1 MNLKDFKEWL
11 NQFPDDTIVEVSVEY
26 MGLNSYY
33 SEFRTFDKNDD
44 DHYTFIDLN
53 GNPHV
58 AQDNP
63 NYNKRFLQLG
73 SN

>member
-1 MNLKDFKEWL
+1 MKLKDFKEWL
-11 NQFPDDTIVEVSVEY
+11 NQFPDDTVVEVSVEY

-33 SEFRTFDKNDD
+33 SEFRTFDQNDD
-44 DHYTFIDLN
+44 DHYSFIDLV

-58 AQDNP
+58 KP
-63 NYNKRFLQLG
+63 NCEHYNKRFLQLG

>member
-11 NQFPDDTIVEVSVEY
+11 NQFPDDTVVETLDVNWGYTNADV
-26 MGLNSYY
+26 
-33 SEFRTFDKNDD
+33 TFTSFDQNND
-44 DHYTFIDLN
+44 DHYTFIDLQ
-53 GNPHV
+53 GNPHI

>member
-1 MNLKDFKEWL
+1 MKLKDFKEWL
-11 NQFPDDTIVEVSVEY
+11 NQFPDDTVVEVSVEY
-26 MGLNSYY
+26 RGLNSYY
-33 SEFRTFDKNDD
+33 SEFRTFDQNDD
-44 DHYTFIDLN
+44 DHYSFIDLV

-58 AQDNP
+58 KPNCE

>member
-1 MNLKDFKEWL
+1 MKLKDFKEWL
-11 NQFPDDTIVEVSVEY
+11 NQFPDDTVVEVSVEY

-33 SEFRTFDKNDD
+33 SEFRTFDQNND
-44 DHYTFIDLN
+44 DHYSFIDLV

-58 AQDNP
+58 KPNCE